1 MSNNL
6 DFVIKTLETELES
19 IGIDNENSGKKP
31 VINNYL
37 NDLSGKQQIING
49 GTSMNMKELNINN
62 LQKSQKFLRN
72 RNEERQI
79 KEYIENCLY
88 NMFMP
93 LKTDLK
99 SSLENINFKVVNL
112 EKELLKINNLNENIR
127 TLTSKFSKLENDY
140 RLLSSNFN
148 SIKSLSIQNKEN
160 LENLDKNIKT
170 HIDKSNTNFFQLKD
184 EMNNILNNQKLF
196 QNKNNFAQVNN
207 ISSNNE
213 KKIIEK
219 INDLYKEKE
228 KNISIL
234 SNNLFSK
241 INDYSIQSD
250 KKLEIIYNSINEIK
264 QRLDNADNNVNLL
277 NDLPSIKEIT
287 ENNNKEIES
296 IKSKMETISNAADI
310 KNCKEEVENT
320 KNDIQL
326 IKTDIEEII
335 KLRNENKNLNI
346 ELNNMKKNTNLLEK
360 KINTME
366 GNFFNL
372 DTEINDN
379 KKEIIQIK
387 KERNEY
393 KANLKSISAN
403 SFNIFILD
411 YIILRMNDNHSI
423 NLITYK

>member
-393 KANLKSISAN
+393 KANLKSISV
-403 SFNIFILD
+403 
-411 YIILRMNDNHSI
+411 NDNHSI
-423 NLITYK
+423 NEKLNKLIY

>member
-160 LENLDKNIKT
+160 LENLDKNTNT
-170 HIDKSNTNFFQLKD
+170 H
-184 EMNNILNNQKLF
+184 
-196 QNKNNFAQVNN
+196 
-207 ISSNNE
+207 
-213 KKIIEK
+213 
-219 INDLYKEKE
+219 
-228 KNISIL
+228 
-234 SNNLFSK
+234 
-241 INDYSIQSD
+241 
-250 KKLEIIYNSINEIK
+250 
-264 QRLDNADNNVNLL
+264 
-277 NDLPSIKEIT
+277 
-287 ENNNKEIES
+287 
-296 IKSKMETISNAADI
+296 
-310 KNCKEEVENT
+310 
-320 KNDIQL
+320 
-326 IKTDIEEII
+326 
-335 KLRNENKNLNI
+335 
-346 ELNNMKKNTNLLEK
+346 
-360 KINTME
+360 
-366 GNFFNL
+366 
-372 DTEINDN
+372 
-379 KKEIIQIK
+379 
-387 KERNEY
+387 
-393 KANLKSISAN
+393 
-403 SFNIFILD
+403 
-411 YIILRMNDNHSI
+411 
-423 NLITYK
+423 

>member
-170 HIDKSNTNFFQLKD
+170 HIDKSNTNFFKLKD

-393 KANLKSISAN
+393 KANLKSISV
-403 SFNIFILD
+403 
-411 YIILRMNDNHSI
+411 NDNHSI
-423 NLITYK
+423 NEKLNKLIYIIFFII